1 MSLSLPRTLVVELLH
16 RAQTAPGAEMTVLRL
31 KDGRLSL
38 RPAPGATA
46 FASYRATAAGTAP
59 TPEEVRRYRA
69 IAPLLLQAALGTR
82 GVLQLRAW
90 DLQVGEARPLDVELA
105 EDAAQGNGNS
115 SVA

>member
-16 RAQTAPGAEMTVLRL
+16 RAQTAPGEEMTVLRL

-38 RPAPGATA
+38 RPAQGATA
-46 FASYRATAAGTAP
+46 FASFRTTTDGSASVPADL
-59 TPEEVRRYRA
+59 ERHRR

-90 DLQVGEARPLDVELA
+90 DLSGTAPEPEDICLADEPETEA
-105 EDAAQGNGNS
+105 
-115 SVA
+115 